1 MTGMLAAFLTGVGI
15 CLVLFGTIA
24 GLAIADFP
32 AAVAVTAGL
41 GVTGV
46 SLYLCDRWRF
56 RRHGPWF
63 PALTELW
70 FLVVALRGEN
80 RAARPRWT
88 RAELDALRAKA
99 SLAGLLDALPRA
111 QRERRPR

>member
-1 MTGMLAAFLTGVGI
+1 MTGMLAAFLTGIGI
-15 CLVLFGTIA
+15 TLVLFGTIA

-41 GVTGV
+41 GISGL

-63 PALTELW
+63 PALSELGS
-70 FLVVALRGEN
+70 RGCRLAHEA
-80 RAARPRWT
+80 RAERPRWT
-88 RAELDALRAKA
+88 RAERDALRGRA
-99 SLAGLLDALPRA
+99 SLAGLLKALPR
-111 QRERRPR
+111 REGKAR